1 MRYFTWKIDWSSG
14 FGTDPTSTINTEI
27 IRFEPAFATGPIAD
41 ANTLV
46 YCYLLQGEIDASQ
59 LAQWSVTETTVEAML
74 SAAQSI
80 EPLAVV
86 TNGLVSFPKHNN
98 LT

>member
-14 FGTDPTSTINTEI
+14 VGTDPTSTINTEAVRI
-27 IRFEPAFATGPIAD
+27 EPAFATGPIND
-41 ANTLV
+41 ASTLV
-46 YCYLLQGEIDASQ
+46 YCYLLQGEIDTNQ
-59 LAQWSVTETTVEAML
+59 LTQWSVTETTVEAML

-86 TNGLVSFPKHNN
+86 TNGLVSFPKHNH